1 MHVNK
6 NLCVYYDQN
15 NGSSNNNNINHVNKL
30 LSPMIDKKAKCII
43 LMQKCCIRFCANGTR
58 PRQEALNNSDDED
71 GLEEKVSFH
80 E

>member
-1 MHVNK
+1 
-6 NLCVYYDQN
+6 
-15 NGSSNNNNINHVNKL
+15 
-30 LSPMIDKKAKCII
+30 MIDKKAKCII
-43 LMQKCCIRFCANGTR
+43 LMQKCCIRFCANGTL